1 VLTKK
6 LKCLGLPN
14 SQITGSAMGMLCK
27 EIGSKKNLCALVA
40 LNLSA
45 TFLNPRQLLQ
55 LSEALKFNRSLV
67 KLDLSSNG
75 LDSTCGMYI
84 VNAIPSNFALTH
96 LNLANNELLD
106 VFVSEMLE
114 KLNWKRTKKNFVL
127 YEMDLSGNPFSTLA
141 ANKISKAISK
151 NKIRIESFGSL
162 EANGYVDITVRENL
176 KGMLRGNDFT
186 YPLLRPLNETNPDF

>member
-1 VLTKK
+1 MLTKK

-96 LNLANNELLD
+96 LHLAPTALLS
-106 VFVSEMLE
+106 VFVSDLLAR
-114 KLNWKRTKKNFVL
+114 LNWQLTMTHFVL
-127 YEMDLSGNPFSTLA
+127 S
-141 ANKISKAISK
+141 
-151 NKIRIESFGSL
+151 
-162 EANGYVDITVRENL
+162 
-176 KGMLRGNDFT
+176 
-186 YPLLRPLNETNPDF
+186 